1 MNIITYKINKKNYLF
16 FLLSF
21 VLILSVS
28 SCSHKIAFAT
38 SSVVPA
44 AEGTVKIKKDKNKN
58 YSIDMEIEHLADP
71 SRLQPPKNDY
81 VIWIKTE
88 SNGIKNL
95 GQLRSSSGFFSS
107 TRKAS
112 IKTVTSFKP
121 TEVFITAEDKVN
133 IPYPTG
139 QVVLTTNNF

>member
-1 MNIITYKINKKNYLF
+1 MNIITYKVNKKNYLF

-58 YSIDMEIEHLADP
+58 YSIDIEIEHLADP
-71 SRLQPPKNDY
+71 SRLQPPETDY

-107 TRKAS
+107 TRK
-112 IKTVTSFKP
+112 
-121 TEVFITAEDKVN
+121 
-133 IPYPTG
+133 
-139 QVVLTTNNF
+139 LL